1 MSKVAHYLQ
10 EHVSG
15 EVVTSADARR
25 YFSTDGSIFT
35 VTPAVILYPRSEND
49 VRKTAR
55 FTWQLAERGRVI
67 PVTARGA
74 GTDQSGAAIGE
85 GIILAFT
92 AHLNRIVELNAKT
105 GVVTVEPGINY
116 GKLQQ
121 TLQTHGRFL
130 PPYPASLEFSTI
142 GGAVA
147 NNASGEK
154 SFKYG
159 DTRHYVRSLRMVL
172 ANGEVIETGR
182 LNKRDL
188 SKKLGQSNFEGEIYR
203 SLDSLVE
210 EHKELLENLQLAVS
224 KNSAGY
230 NIWDVKRPDGSF
242 DLTPLIVGSQSTLGI
257 VTEVVLDTAVYNPE
271 THLILAEFD
280 DVKSAHQAITEL
292 KAIKDRPSAIEM
304 VDRNLLE
311 AVKTINPNLLKGLVK
326 EPYPAVVLLVELDN
340 SSDRTQDRTSR
351 RAVKIIDKYARS
363 HQLETT
369 PNKQENLWKIRQ
381 ASAAL
386 LAHGEGES
394 KALPI
399 IEDGIVPL
407 EKFEEYLTK
416 VYDLFARHN
425 LPIAVWGHA
434 GDANLHIQPQLDLSQ
449 VGNRQTIFR
458 LIDEYYDLV
467 LGLGGST
474 TAGHGDGR
482 LRAPYLHKMFGDEL
496 YGIFKKV
503 KQIFDPYSTLNPK
516 VKIDVSLNDIKPLV
530 RSSYSLGH
538 LYDHLPR
545 S

>member
-1 MSKVAHYLQ
+1 M
-10 EHVSG
+10 
-15 EVVTSADARR
+15 
-25 YFSTDGSIFT
+25 
-35 VTPAVILYPRSEND
+35 
-49 VRKTAR
+49 
-55 FTWQLAERGRVI
+55 
-67 PVTARGA
+67 
-74 GTDQSGAAIGE
+74 
-85 GIILAFT
+85 
-92 AHLNRIVELNAKT
+92 
-105 GVVTVEPGINY
+105 
-116 GKLQQ
+116 
-121 TLQTHGRFL
+121 
-130 PPYPASLEFSTI
+130 
-142 GGAVA
+142 A

-159 DTRHYVRSLRMVL
+159 DTRHYVRSLRVVL
-172 ANGEVIETGR
+172 ANGEIIETGR
-182 LNKRDL
+182 LNKREL

-203 SLDSLVE
+203 SLDTLID
-210 EHKELLENLQLAVS
+210 EHKELLESLQLAVS

-242 DLTPLIVGSQSTLGI
+242 DLTPLMVGSQSTLGI
-257 VTEVVLDTAVYNPE
+257 VTEVVLDTVVYNPE
-271 THLILAEFD
+271 THLIAAEFD

-311 AVKTINPNLLKGLVK
+311 AVKAINPNLLKGLVK

-381 ASAAL
+381 ASAVL

-407 EKFEEYLTK
+407 DKFEEYLTK

-449 VGNRQTIFR
+449 VGSRQTIFR

-467 LGLGGST
+467 LSLGGST

-496 YGIFKKV
+496 YGIFQKV
-503 KQIFDPYSTLNPK
+503 KQIFDPYDTLNSK
-516 VKIDVSLNDIKPLV
+516 VKVNVSLGDIKSLI
-530 RSSYSLGH
+530 RSNYSLGH

>member
-25 YFSTDGSIFT
+25 YFSTDSSIFT

-49 VRKTAR
+49 VRKAAR
-55 FTWQLAERGRVI
+55 FSWQLAERGRVI

-92 AHLNRIVELNAKT
+92 AHLNRIVEFNAKT

-159 DTRHYVRSLRMVL
+159 DTRHYVRSLRIVL

-182 LNKRDL
+182 LNKREL

-203 SLDSLVE
+203 SVDTLVD
-210 EHKELLENLQLAVS
+210 EHKELFENLQLAVS

-242 DLTPLIVGSQSTLGI
+242 DLTPLMVGSQSTLGI
-257 VTEVVLDTAVYNPE
+257 VTEIVLDTAIYNPE
-271 THLILAEFD
+271 THLIAAEFD

-292 KAIKDRPSAIEM
+292 KAMKDRPSAIEM

-311 AVKTINPNLLKGLVK
+311 AVKAINPNLLKGLVK
-326 EPYPAVVLLVELDN
+326 EPYPAIVLLVELDSN
-340 SSDRTQDRTSR
+340 NDRTQDRTSR

-369 PNKQENLWKIRQ
+369 PLKQENLWKIRQ

-386 LAHGEGES
+386 MAHGEGES

-449 VGNRQTIFR
+449 VGNRQIIFR
-458 LIDEYYDLV
+458 LIEEYYDLV

-496 YGIFKKV
+496 YGIFHKV
-503 KQIFDPYSTLNPK
+503 KQIFDPYGTLNPK
-516 VKIDVSLNDIKPLV
+516 VKIDVSLNDIKPLI